1 MFWLAFNS
9 FVARPVALFGQSG
22 RKHISTA
29 TQSVQADCPGSAV
42 PAVRQSVHSG
52 SVRSPVQVGPITR
65 SGRSGHPVSSSVQ
78 TEKSTRPAGFGR
90 PGSGRSDHPFRSVRS
105 PSQVGPFPRSDQS
118 GRPVRSVRSP
128 GQVSPVG
135 RSVSPFAR
143 SVRPIARSGPFGGPV
158 RSSVGQFKSV
168 RSPGQFV
175 RSPGQFVRS
184 PVQVSPVGRSRSS
197 GHAVGPV
204 GRSGFFFWPD
214 QVTGLNGEPR

>member
-22 RKHISTA
+22 RPNISTA

-42 PAVRQSVHSG
+42 PAVRQSVQSG

-65 SGRSGHPVSSSVQ
+65 SGRSGHPVISPL
-78 TEKSTRPAGFGR
+78 RPRSRPGPLTGFGR

-105 PSQVGPFPRSDQS
+105 RSEVGPFTRSDQS

-143 SVRPIARSGPFGGPV
+143 SVRPIARSGPFGGRV
-158 RSSVGQFKSV
+158 RSSVRQFKSV

-197 GHAVGPV
+197 GHTVGPV
-204 GRSGFFFWPD
+204 GRSGFF
-214 QVTGLNGEPR
+214 LLA